1 MIWVVHVSGC
11 AQRQLSQALAGA
23 SVVRPAGTQGVVAI
37 DPISNAGYGAPMMT
51 EIVPGITVDPERVF
65 GKPVI
70 AGTRVTAAQVLSWLA
85 AGLSEVDIQAEHGLT
100 PEQIRAALRYAAVL
114 AEQNL
119 DATFAALWADAER
132 NAAEAERDRR
142 TDAAIDAGAG
152 FRGSID
158 DLITAVDG

>member
-1 MIWVVHVSGC
+1 MTSYDVVM
-11 AQRQLSQALAGA
+11 L
-23 SVVRPAGTQGVVAI
+23 I
-37 DPISNAGYGAPMMT
+37 
-51 EIVPGITVDPERVF
+51 EIVPGITVDPERSF

-70 AGTRVTAAQVLSWLA
+70 AGTRVSAAQVLASLA
-85 AGLSEVDIQAEHGLT
+85 AGRSEVEIRTEHGLT

-119 DATFAALWADAER
+119 DATFAALWADPDH

-142 TDAAIDAGAG
+142 TDAEIDAGAG

-158 DLITAVDG
+158 ELLVAVDG